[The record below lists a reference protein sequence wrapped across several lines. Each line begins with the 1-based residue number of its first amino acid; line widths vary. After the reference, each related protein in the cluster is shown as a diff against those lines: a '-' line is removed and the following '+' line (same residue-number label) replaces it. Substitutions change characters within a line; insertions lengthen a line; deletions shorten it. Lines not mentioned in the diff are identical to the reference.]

1 MKVIIWF
8 RILRE
13 IRASLE
19 QENDAQRRKIE
30 AINAEN
36 LALYKEQQTMRSE
49 KDNEI
54 IQLQTEL
61 KLKNFELTSLGAS
74 YEVTTILCY
83 RCNDFILGTHVP
95 NEAIST

>member
-1 MKVIIWF
+1 MIFISLEKIVTIC

-19 QENDAQRRKIE
+19 QENDTQRRKIE
-30 AINAEN
+30 SLNADN
-36 LALYKEQQTMRSE
+36 LSLHKEQQSMKSV

-74 YEVTTILCY
+74 YEVLRKMLTLITLHRNAC
-83 RCNDFILGTHVP
+83 RR
-95 NEAIST
+95 

>member
-1 MKVIIWF
+1 MF
-8 RILRE
+8 CRILRE

-19 QENDAQRRKIE
+19 QENEAQRRKIE
-30 AINAEN
+30 SLNADN
-36 LALYKEQQTMRSE
+36 LALYKEQQSMKSV

-74 YEVTTILCY
+74 YEVPQRRFYTY
-83 RCNDFILGTHVP
+83 D
-95 NEAIST
+95 